1 MIEIFDWPWM
11 TGVSVVVAIAM
22 AWLVRSSF
30 RRRID
35 RVARLGTRQLVMR
48 LVPEATLRLPRGRSA
63 RLGAAALLA
72 AVALAGPRWGEEA
85 TVLRG
90 EGIDIVLA
98 LDASLSM
105 LATDERPTRLER
117 LKQEVRRLRAASR
130 GDRFALLAFAGRSY
144 ILSPLTVDDG
154 ALDLFLDNLDPSIVG
169 QAGSAISR
177 AIDQGTDLLQA
188 SRSAGDRAL
197 VVMSDGEAFEDQ
209 REIIRAAE
217 RAGKAGIAVVTVGF
231 GTTEGSTIPIRDG
244 DRVDVKRDENNEIVV
259 TKYQPGILRAA
270 ADAAQ
275 GTFIDAAATDKA
287 TRIRRALQA
296 LRTTARQVESGR
308 SGTPRFQLFLL
319 PALLLVLADTFG
331 PRRIG
336 PRRRREV
343 AAKSATAPLVA
354 AGLVM
359 FANGCALPG
368 SQARRGADQFA
379 AGQYARAAASYRNAI
394 AEGDQRVDMLYNLG
408 TALVAADSLDRS
420 LEPLERAALPEREDL
435 RYRALFNLGLAHLK
449 IGRASARDADSTR
462 RALAT
467 AVELY
472 KRVLLMRPGDADAQW
487 NYELALT
494 ELDQQSSGGSSQQQN
509 NPEQQQQPREPP
521 PPSLGR
527 DQAEQLLS
535 SAARDEQAVQ
545 GRKQR
550 ESRPTQPRRGKDW

>member
-1 MIEIFDWPWM
+1 MPTFDWPWM
-11 TGVSVVVAIAM
+11 TGVSIVAAIAM
-22 AWLVRSSF
+22 AWLVRASF
-30 RRRID
+30 TRRIK
-35 RVARLGTRQLVMR
+35 RVSRLGTRQLVMR
-48 LVPEATLRLPRGRSA
+48 LVPFSALRLPSGRSL
-63 RLGAAALLA
+63 RLSLAALLSA
-72 AVALAGPRWGEEA
+72 IALAGPRWGEET

-105 LATDERPTRLER
+105 MATDERPNRLER

-169 QAGSAISR
+169 QAGSTVSR
-177 AIDQGTDLLQA
+177 AITQGTDLLQA

-197 VVMSDGEAFEDQ
+197 VVMSDGEAFEE
-209 REIIRAAE
+209 RGEIVAAAE
-217 RAGKAGIAVVTVGF
+217 RAAKAGISVVTVGF
-231 GTTEGSTIPIRDG
+231 GTEDGSTIPVREG
-244 DRVDVKRDENNEIVV
+244 DRIVDKRDENNQVVV
-259 TKYQPGILRAA
+259 TKYQPETLRAA
-270 ADAAQ
+270 AEAAK

-287 TRIRRALQA
+287 TRIRRALQN
-296 LRTTARQVESGR
+296 LRATSRQVESGR
-308 SGTPRFQLFLL
+308 NGTPRFQLFLL
-319 PALLLVLADTFG
+319 PALLLIVADTLG
-331 PRRIG
+331 SL
-336 PRRRREV
+336 RRRREPAV
-343 AAKSATAPLVA
+343 ADRATVAA
-354 AGLVM
+354 AGLVLLV
-359 FANGCALPG
+359 NGCALPG
-368 SQARRGADQFA
+368 SQATRAADQFA
-379 AGQYARAAASYRNAI
+379 GGQYARAASSYRAAI
-394 AEGDQRVDMLYNLG
+394 ADGDQRPEMLYNLG

-420 LEPLERAALPEREDL
+420 LEPLERATLAEREEL
-435 RYRALFNLGLAHLK
+435 RYRALFNLGLAQLK
-449 IGRASARDADSTR
+449 LGRAGADGADSTR

-472 KRVLLMRPGDADAQW
+472 KRVLLMRPGDGDAQW

-494 ELDQQSSGGSSQQQN
+494 ELDQQSSGGSSQQED
-509 NPEQQQQPREPP
+509 NPQPQQDPREPP

>member
-1 MIEIFDWPWM
+1 MQIFDWPWM
-11 TGVSVVVAIAM
+11 TGVSVVAALAM
-22 AWLVRSSF
+22 AWLVRASF
-30 RRRID
+30 RRRIH
-35 RVARLGTRQLVMR
+35 RVSRLGTRQLVAR
-48 LVPEATLRLPRGRSA
+48 LVPGTALRAPSGRST
-63 RLGAAALLA
+63 RLGLAALFA
-72 AVALAGPRWGEEA
+72 AIALAGPRWGEEA

-90 EGIDIVLA
+90 EGIDVVLA

-105 LATDERPTRLER
+105 MATDERPNRLER

-169 QAGSAISR
+169 QGGSAISR
-177 AIDQGTDLLQA
+177 AISQGTELLQA

-197 VVMSDGEAFEDQ
+197 VVMSDGEAFENHQD
-209 REIIRAAE
+209 IVTAAE
-217 RAGKAGIAVVTVGF
+217 RAGKAGISVVTVGF
-231 GTTEGSTIPIRDG
+231 GTAQGATIPVREG
-244 DRVDVKRDENNEIVV
+244 DRIVEKRDENNEIVV
-259 TKYQPGILRAA
+259 TKYNAETLRATA
-270 ADAAQ
+270 AAAQ
-275 GTFIDAAATDKA
+275 GTFIDAAETDKA

-296 LRTTARQVESGR
+296 LRTTSRQVEGGR
-308 SGTPRFQLFLL
+308 NETPRFQLFLI

-331 PRRIG
+331 SL
-336 PRRRREV
+336 RRRHGVV
-343 AAKSATAPLVA
+343 AAGKAAPLAA

-359 FANGCALPG
+359 LANGCALPG
-368 SQARRGADQFA
+368 AQATRGADQFNG
-379 AGQYARAAASYRNAI
+379 GQFARAAASYRSAI
-394 AEGDQRVDMLYNLG
+394 ADGDQRPEMLYNLG
-408 TALVAADSLDRS
+408 TALVAADSMDRA
-420 LEPLERAALPEREDL
+420 LEPLERATLAEREEL
-435 RYRALFNLGLAHLK
+435 RYRALFNLGLAQLK
-449 IGRASARDADSTR
+449 IGLASADGADSTR

-472 KRVLLMRPGDADAQW
+472 KRVLLIRPGDGDAQW

-494 ELDQQSSGGSSQQQN
+494 ELDQQSSGGSSQQQSQ
-509 NPEQQQQPREPP
+509 PDPQDEPREPP

-550 ESRPTQPRRGKDW
+550 ESRPTAPRRGKDW

>member
-1 MIEIFDWPWM
+1 MQLFDWPWM
-11 TGVSVVVAIAM
+11 VGVSIVVAIGM
-22 AWLVRSSF
+22 AWLVRASF
-30 RRRID
+30 KRRIK
-35 RVARLGTRQLVMR
+35 RVSRLGTRQLVMR
-48 LVPEATLRLPRGRSA
+48 LVPSTALRLPGGRA
-63 RLGAAALLA
+63 TRLGLAALLS
-72 AVALAGPRWGEEA
+72 AVALAGPRWGEE
-85 TVLRG
+85 TTILRG

-105 LATDERPTRLER
+105 LATDERPNRLER

-177 AIDQGTDLLQA
+177 AITQGTDLLQA

-197 VVMSDGEAFEDQ
+197 VVMSDGESFEDQ
-209 REIIRAAE
+209 QEIITAAE

-231 GTTEGSTIPIRDG
+231 GTEDGSTIPIREG
-244 DRVDVKRDENNEIVV
+244 DRIVEKRDENNQIVV
-259 TKYQPGILRAA
+259 TRYNPGTLRAA
-270 ADAAQ
+270 ATAAH
-275 GTFIDAAATDKA
+275 GTFIDAATTDKA
-287 TRIRRALQA
+287 TRIRRALQT
-296 LRTTARQVESGR
+296 LRATSRQVESGR
-308 SGTPRFQLFLL
+308 NGTPRFQLFLL
-319 PALLLVLADTFG
+319 PALLLVVADSLSSQ
-331 PRRIG
+331 
-336 PRRRREV
+336 RRRKRDV
-343 AAKSATAPLVA
+343 PVAKSAPVA
-354 AGLVM
+354 AAALVM
-359 FANGCALPG
+359 LANGCALPG
-368 SQARRGADQFA
+368 AQASRAADQFA
-379 AGQYARAAASYRNAI
+379 GGQYARAASSYRSAI
-394 AEGDQRVDMLYNLG
+394 ADGDQRPEMLYNLG

-420 LEPLERAALPEREDL
+420 LEPLERATLAEREEL
-435 RYRALFNLGLAHLK
+435 RYRALFNLGLAQLK
-449 IGRASARDADSTR
+449 LGRVGARDADSTR

-472 KRVLLMRPGDADAQW
+472 KRVLLMRPGDGDAQW

-494 ELDQQSSGGSSQQQN
+494 ELSQQSSGGASQQQN
-509 NPEQQQQPREPP
+509 EPEQRPDPREPP

-550 ESRPTQPRRGKDW
+550 ESRPTTPRRGKDW

>member
-1 MIEIFDWPWM
+1 
-11 TGVSVVVAIAM
+11 
-22 AWLVRSSF
+22 
-30 RRRID
+30 
-35 RVARLGTRQLVMR
+35 MR
-48 LVPEATLRLPRGRSA
+48 LVPSSALRLPSGRA
-63 RLGAAALLA
+63 TRLGLAALLSA
-72 AVALAGPRWGEEA
+72 IALAGPRWGEEA
-85 TVLRG
+85 TILRG

-105 LATDERPTRLER
+105 LATDERPSRLER
-117 LKQEVRRLRAASR
+117 LKQEVRRLRAASH

-177 AIDQGTDLLQA
+177 AIVQGTDLLQA

-209 REIIRAAE
+209 QEIVAAAE

-231 GTTEGSTIPIRDG
+231 GTEVGSTIPIRDG
-244 DRVDVKRDENNEIVV
+244 DRMVEKRDENNQIVV
-259 TKYQPGILRAA
+259 TRYHPETLRAA
-270 ADAAQ
+270 AGAAQ

-287 TRIRRALQA
+287 NRIRRALQT
-296 LRTTARQVESGR
+296 LRATSRQVESGR
-308 SGTPRFQLFLL
+308 NGTPRFQLFLL
-319 PALLLVLADTFG
+319 PALLLVIADSLG
-331 PRRIG
+331 G
-336 PRRRREV
+336 QLRRRNAPVDRR
-343 AAKSATAPLVA
+343 APLA
-354 AGLVM
+354 AATLVM
-359 FANGCALPG
+359 LANGCALPG
-368 SQARRGADQFA
+368 ALASRAADQFA
-379 AGQYARAAASYRNAI
+379 GGQYARAVSSYRAAI
-394 AEGDQRVDMLYNLG
+394 ADGDQRPEMLYNLG

-420 LEPLERAALPEREDL
+420 LEPLERATLAEREEL
-435 RYRALFNLGLAHLK
+435 RYRALFNLGLSQLK
-449 IGRASARDADSTR
+449 LGRAGARDADSTR

-472 KRVLLMRPGDADAQW
+472 KRVLLMRPGDGDAQW

-494 ELDQQSSGGSSQQQN
+494 ELNQQSSGGASQQQN
-509 NPEQQQQPREPP
+509 EPDPQPEPRQPPS
-521 PPSLGR
+521 PSLGR

-550 ESRPTQPRRGKDW
+550 ESRPTAPRRGKDW

>member
-1 MIEIFDWPWM
+1 MRQIFDWPWM
-11 TGVSVVVAIAM
+11 TGLSIVAAVAM
-22 AWLVRSSF
+22 ALLVRASF
-30 RRRID
+30 RRRIK
-35 RVARLGTRQLVMR
+35 RVSRLGTRQLVSR
-48 LVPEATLRLPRGRSA
+48 LVPGTALRIPRGRSL
-63 RLGAAALLA
+63 RLGAAALFGA
-72 AVALAGPRWGEEA
+72 IALAGPRWGEEA

-90 EGIDIVLA
+90 EGIDVVLA

-105 LATDERPTRLER
+105 LATDERPNRLER

-177 AIDQGTDLLQA
+177 AISQGTDLLQA

-197 VVMSDGEAFEDQ
+197 VVMSDGEAFEPQQD
-209 REIIRAAE
+209 IVTAAE

-231 GTTEGSTIPIRDG
+231 GTTQGATIPIREG
-244 DRVDVKRDENNEIVV
+244 DRIVEKRDENNEIVV
-259 TKYQPGILRAA
+259 TKYNPETLRAA
-270 ADAAQ
+270 ASAAQ
-275 GTFIDAAATDKA
+275 GTFIDAEATDKA
-287 TRIRRALQA
+287 NRIRRALQT
-296 LRTTARQVESGR
+296 LRTTSRQVESGR
-308 SGTPRFQLFLL
+308 NGTPRFQLFLI

-331 PRRIG
+331 SL
-336 PRRRREV
+336 RRRRDLAGADRV
-343 AAKSATAPLVA
+343 VPLAA

-359 FANGCALPG
+359 LAGGCALPNARAT
-368 SQARRGADQFA
+368 QAADQFA
-379 AGQYARAAASYRNAI
+379 GGQYARSATSYRQAI
-394 AEGDQRVDMLYNLG
+394 SDGDQRPEMLYNLG
-408 TALVAADSLDRS
+408 TALVAADSMDRA
-420 LEPLERAALPEREDL
+420 LEPLERATLSERDEL
-435 RYRALFNLGLAHLK
+435 RYRGLFNLGLAQLK
-449 IGRASARDADSTR
+449 IGLASADGADSTR

-472 KRVLLMRPGDADAQW
+472 KRVLLMRPGDGDAQW

-494 ELDQQSSGGSSQQQN
+494 ELDQQSSGGSSNQ
-509 NPEQQQQPREPP
+509 EQTQPDPSDEPRGPP

>member
-1 MIEIFDWPWM
+1 MIQIFDWPWM
-11 TGVSVVVAIAM
+11 TGVSIVAAIAM

-30 RRRID
+30 KRRIS
-35 RVARLGTRQLVMR
+35 RVSRLGTRQLVMR
-48 LVPEATLRLPRGRSA
+48 LVPESALRLPSGRSM
-63 RLGAAALLA
+63 RLGLAALLSA
-72 AVALAGPRWGEEA
+72 IALAGPRWGEEA

-105 LATDERPTRLER
+105 MATDERPTRLER
-117 LKQEVRRLRAASR
+117 LKQEVRRLRAASS

-177 AIDQGTDLLQA
+177 AIAQGTDLLQA

-209 REIIRAAE
+209 QEIIRAAE

-231 GTTEGSTIPIRDG
+231 GTEEGSTIPIREG
-244 DRVDVKRDENNEIVV
+244 NEVSVKRDENNEIVV
-259 TKYQPGILRAA
+259 TKYQPATLRAA

-275 GTFIDAAATDKA
+275 GTFIDASATDKA
-287 TRIRRALQA
+287 TRIRRALQT
-296 LRTTARQVESGR
+296 LRTTARNVESGR

-319 PALLLVLADTFG
+319 PALLLVIYDTLG
-331 PRRIG
+331 SL
-336 PRRRREV
+336 RRRTV
-343 AAKSATAPLVA
+343 AAAASRTAPLAA

-359 FANGCALPG
+359 LANGCALPG
-368 SQARRGADQFA
+368 AQATRGATQFA
-379 AGQYARAAASYRNAI
+379 GGQYARAAASYREAI
-394 AEGDQRVDMLYNLG
+394 SAGDQRVEMLYNLG
-408 TALVAADSLDRS
+408 TSLVAADSLDRA
-420 LEPLERAALPEREDL
+420 LEPLERAALSDNAEL
-435 RYRALFNLGLAHLK
+435 AYRALFNLGLTHLK
-449 IGRASARDADSTR
+449 KGRAGARDADSTR
-462 RALAT
+462 RALST

-472 KRVLLMRPGDADAQW
+472 KRVLLMRPGEGDAQW

-494 ELDQQSSGGSSQQQN
+494 ELDQQSSGGQSQQQSE
-509 NPEQQQQPREPP
+509 PDPQPDSREPP

>member
-1 MIEIFDWPWM
+1 MMQIFDWPWM
-11 TGVSVVVAIAM
+11 AGVSVVAAIAM

-30 RRRID
+30 KRRIM
-35 RVARLGTRQLVMR
+35 RVSRLGTRQLVMR
-48 LVPEATLRLPRGRSA
+48 LVPEVALRLPRGRSL
-63 RLGAAALLA
+63 RLGLAALLA
-72 AVALAGPRWGEEA
+72 AIALAGPRWGEEA

-90 EGIDIVLA
+90 EGIDVVLA

-105 LATDERPTRLER
+105 LATDERPSRLER
-117 LKQEVRRLRAASR
+117 LKQEVRRLRAASK

-177 AIDQGTDLLQA
+177 AISQGTELLQA

-197 VVMSDGEAFEDQ
+197 VVMSDGEAFENSQ
-209 REIIRAAE
+209 EIVLAAE
-217 RAGKAGIAVVTVGF
+217 RAAKAGIAVVTVGF
-231 GTTEGSTIPIRDG
+231 GTTEGSTIPIRTG

-259 TKYQPGILRAA
+259 TKYVPETLRAA

-275 GTFIDAAATDKA
+275 GTFIDAAETDKA
-287 TRIRRALQA
+287 TRIRRALQT

-319 PALLLVLADTFG
+319 PALLLVMADTLG
-331 PRRIG
+331 GI
-336 PRRRREV
+336 RRRVPASARTV
-343 AAKSATAPLVA
+343 PAAA
-354 AGLVM
+354 AGLVI
-359 FANGCALPG
+359 FANGCTLPG
-368 SQARRGADQFA
+368 AQATRAADQFA
-379 AGQYARAAASYRNAI
+379 GGQYARAAASYREAI
-394 AEGDQRVDMLYNLG
+394 SEGDERVEMLYNLG

-420 LEPLERAALPEREDL
+420 LEPLERATLSEKDEL
-435 RYRALFNLGLAHLK
+435 RYRALFNLGLAQLE
-449 IGRASARDADSTR
+449 IGRAGARNADSTR

-472 KRVLLMRPGDADAQW
+472 KRVLLMRPGDGDAQW

-509 NPEQQQQPREPP
+509 NPDPQPQPSDP

-550 ESRPTQPRRGKDW
+550 ESRPTTPRRGKDW

>member
-1 MIEIFDWPWM
+1 MRIFDWPWM
-11 TGVSVVVAIAM
+11 LGAAIVIAIAL
-22 AWLVRSSF
+22 AWLVRASF
-30 RRRID
+30 QRRVN

-48 LVPEATLRLPRGRSA
+48 LVPVWALQRPSGRAT
-63 RLGAAALLA
+63 RLGAAALLS

-85 TVLRG
+85 TLLRG

-105 LATDERPTRLER
+105 MATDERPNRLER

-177 AIDQGTDLLQA
+177 AINQGTDLLLA

-197 VVMSDGEAFEDQ
+197 VVMSDGEAFEDYQ
-209 REIIRAAE
+209 EIVSAAE
-217 RAGKAGIAVVTVGF
+217 RAAKAGIAVVTVGF
-231 GTTEGSTIPIRDG
+231 GTAEGSTIPIREG
-244 DRVDVKRDENNEIVV
+244 DRIVPKRDENGEIVT
-259 TKYQPGILRAA
+259 TKYQAEPLRMAA
-270 ADAAQ
+270 TAAQ
-275 GTFIDAAATDKA
+275 GTFIDAATTDKA
-287 TRIRRALQA
+287 TRIRRALQN
-296 LRTTARQVESGR
+296 LRATSRQVEGGR
-308 SGTPRFQLFLL
+308 SGTPRFQLFLI
-319 PALLLVLADTFG
+319 PALLLIIADTLG
-331 PRRIG
+331 SLK
-336 PRRRREV
+336 RRRETPLARREPII
-343 AAKSATAPLVA
+343 AAA
-354 AGLVM
+354 LVM

-368 SQARRGADQFA
+368 SQATRGADQYH
-379 AGQYARAAASYRNAI
+379 GQQYARAAASYRRAI
-394 AEGDQRVDMLYNLG
+394 ADGDQRPEMLYNLG

-420 LEPLERAALPEREDL
+420 LEPLERATLVDREEL
-435 RYRALFNLGLAHLK
+435 RYRALFNLGLAQLK
-449 IGRASARDADSTR
+449 TGLAGARNADSTR

-472 KRVLLMRPGDADAQW
+472 KRVLLMRSGDGDAQW

-494 ELDQQSSGGSSQQQN
+494 ELSRQSSSGSSQQRQ
-509 NPEQQQQPREPP
+509 PSQPDQQPEASEPP

-527 DQAEQLLS
+527 EQAEQLLS

-550 ESRPTQPRRGKDW
+550 EARPTSPRRGKDW